1 MSVNRVSYK
10 ETVEQDLH
18 ASEEV
23 PGAAAG
29 APAVPAA
36 GTPAAEAPL
45 APVKPVKPPEPEVVA
60 SPELAEAAEAAR
72 EAGGTLTGGGKTLTI
87 PHSAMKAV
95 KEKERVKA
103 LESLAKEMG
112 YASVDEM
119 RSRGK
124 ASARVTEPE
133 PEPEVEQDPEAERPD
148 PNATQLQQLQAER
161 DALTKKL
168 GAESRAARRAQEKLD
183 AMQVEMEWREQLGG
197 AGVQGGR
204 KMKLAM
210 HLMQDHLDTLD
221 DAGLAAF
228 KESEFIAGLK
238 KSDPYLFNE
247 TVTPATTGPGNG
259 APPPPAPGA
268 AAAANAAGDKIDCSK
283 MSREEFQR
291 YLRTK
296 KISGQDYV
304 TDKRG
309 MEG

>member
-1 MSVNRVSYK
+1 MSVNRVSYR

-18 ASEEV
+18 ASEETVVV
-23 PGAAAG
+23 PPV
-29 APAVPAA
+29 APVA
-36 GTPAAEAPL
+36 APL
-45 APVKPVKPPEPEVVA
+45 APTTPVNPPPPETVV
-60 SPELAEAAEAAR
+60 SPELLEAAEAAK

-112 YASVDEM
+112 YTSVDEM

-124 ASARVTEPE
+124 ANARQPE
-133 PEPEVEQDPEAERPD
+133 PRREPEVEEPEVETED
-148 PNATQLQQLQAER
+148 PNASRIQQLQAEH

-183 AMQVEMEWREQLGG
+183 AMQVEMEWREQLGS
-197 AGVQGGR
+197 AGIQGGR

-228 KESEFIAGLK
+228 KEAEFIAGLK

-247 TVTPATTGPGNG
+247 VSAPATTGPGTG

-268 AAAANAAGDKIDCSK
+268 AAAGNAAGDKVDCSK